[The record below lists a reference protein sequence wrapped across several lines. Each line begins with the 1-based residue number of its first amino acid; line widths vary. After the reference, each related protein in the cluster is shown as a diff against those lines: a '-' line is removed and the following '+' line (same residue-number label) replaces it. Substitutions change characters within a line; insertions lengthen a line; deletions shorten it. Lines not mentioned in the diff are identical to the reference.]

1 MLRLK
6 ACQLCGT
13 QHCEHSCMVLFAD
26 VFEYYP
32 YVWSIYPKAV

>member
-1 MLRLK
+1 MPNCVARST
-6 ACQLCGT
+6 AS
-13 QHCEHSCMVLFAD
+13 SCMVLFAD